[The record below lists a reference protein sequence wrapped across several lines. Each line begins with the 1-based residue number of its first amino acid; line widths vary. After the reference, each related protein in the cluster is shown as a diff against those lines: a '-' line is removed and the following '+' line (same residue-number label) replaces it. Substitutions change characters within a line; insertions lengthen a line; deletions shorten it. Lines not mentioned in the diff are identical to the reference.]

1 MIDDFIL
8 YSWQVLDMVRA
19 FSAACGHDL
28 PYEIAPRRPGDVAV
42 VYSDASLAAAE
53 LGWKAD
59 LRPRCGREVAEIGWQ
74 MDLGS
79 MSADHSPA
87 GGARPRGDVLRH
99 VAVDQRQP
107 ERLQLLLEANPRSDA
122 SGHALPRHD
131 LATTVRCGERRSRT
145 RFLHGESRESGVCFA
160 GRGAAAGALSDLA
173 RSTAGPPPHC
183 GAGTDCG
190 LQ

>member
-1 MIDDFIL
+1 MISFFFL
-8 YSWQVLDMVRA
+8 GRCSTWCGPSPPPAGTTSLTRLRRAGRATSRSCTRTRPSRRASW
-19 FSAACGHDL
+19 GG
-28 PYEIAPRRPGDVAV
+28 RRISGRDVAER
-42 VYSDASLAAAE
+42 L
-53 LGWKAD
+53 
-59 LRPRCGREVAEIGWQ
+59 PRSGWQ

-79 MSADHSPA
+79 ISADHSPA

-145 RFLHGESRESGVCFA
+145 RFLHGESRESGVCSA